1 MINYHQELIIGNLK
15 WWFSELILVF
25 LFQSFA
31 DKYRLNGKEY
41 RTLTKMYG
49 LRFVLTITGNG
60 GRFDLYYLF
69 LSVGKFW
76 VWWIYLID
84 FWLKDLVSVV

>member
-1 MINYHQELIIGNLK
+1 L
-15 WWFSELILVF
+15 F
-25 LFQSFA
+25 LLSFA

-60 GRFDLYYLF
+60 GKFDFYFLF
-69 LSVGKFW
+69 LSVGKF
-76 VWWIYLID
+76 
-84 FWLKDLVSVV
+84 